1 MIRYDLTCE
10 SGHRFDGWFRSS
22 VDFDEQAAKALLACP
37 SCGSAKVVKALMAPA
52 VSLGAAPSG
61 EAAEPVSHSP
71 EAASAPQ
78 EMTLLGDKEQRLR
91 AMLREVRDQ
100 VMRNAEDVGDRF
112 PEVARR
118 MHSEEIEKRS
128 IYGKASAEEARALV
142 EEGVEIQPLP
152 RLPDDTN

>member
-1 MIRYDLTCE
+1 MIRYDLTCD

-22 VDFDEQAAKALLACP
+22 SDFDDQSAKALLACP
-37 SCGSAKVVKALMAPA
+37 SCGSARVEKALMAPA
-52 VSLGAAPSG
+52 VSLGSAPPRAAAP
-61 EAAEPVSHSP
+61 EP
-71 EAASAPQ
+71 AASAPQ
-78 EMTLLGDKEQRLR
+78 ELTLLGEKEQRLR
-91 AMLREVRDQ
+91 TLLREVRDQ

-112 PEVARR
+112 PEVARL
-118 MHSEEIEKRS
+118 MHAEEIEKRS

>member
-1 MIRYDLTCE
+1 
-10 SGHRFDGWFRSS
+10 
-22 VDFDEQAAKALLACP
+22 
-37 SCGSAKVVKALMAPA
+37 
-52 VSLGAAPSG
+52 
-61 EAAEPVSHSP
+61 
-71 EAASAPQ
+71 
-78 EMTLLGDKEQRLR
+78 MTLLGDKEQRLR

-118 MHSEEIEKRS
+118 MHAEEIEKRS
-128 IYGKASAEEARALV
+128 IYGRASAEEARALV